1 MILTVSDKWS
11 NPFDFQAFFC
21 YSIME
26 MDPKDQEI
34 KELLEEN
41 LELNKE
47 NNDLLQGMARAA
59 RWGMIFNFIKWA
71 AIIGS
76 VFGLYYYF
84 GQFFSATINTYKDL
98 IWNNGETAQTST
110 STKSTLETLEA
121 GIDRFQKIIHKF

>member
-1 MILTVSDKWS
+1 
-11 NPFDFQAFFC
+11 
-21 YSIME
+21 ME
-26 MDPKDQEI
+26 MDPKEQEI

-47 NNDLLQGMARAA
+47 NNNLLQGMARAA

-84 GQFFSATINTYKDL
+84 GQFFSATIDTYKDL
-98 IWNNGETAQTST
+98 IWDSNETAQAST
-110 STKSTLETLEA
+110 STKSSLETLEA
-121 GIDRFQKIIHKF
+121 ELDRFQKIIHKF